1 MMRNIPRGWRR
12 RSLYAAAFVVLIGH
26 GSTGL
31 RAQRQGDKS
40 QAPLVIAKQ
49 GSFLVGGT
57 VTTNA
62 GTFDPNNPT
71 PAGQTVH
78 GDHAYVQYQIPVDA
92 RPLPMVMWHGG
103 GQFSKTWE
111 TTPDGRDGYQNI
123 FLRRG
128 WSVYLVDQPR
138 RGRAG
143 RSTVGTTIDPVAG
156 EQALFAAFRLGVWP
170 NLFPG
175 VQFSRDPEA
184 LNQYFRQQTP
194 NTGPADNE
202 VVSAAIA
209 ALFDKIGPAVLLTHS
224 ASGGPGWLTR
234 IKSANVKAIVSYE
247 PAQFMF
253 PEGEVPAPI
262 VTPKGTNTPVSVSA
276 ADFKKL
282 TEIPIQIIYG
292 DNIPTETSAIPG
304 LDAWYRSSR
313 MAKLFVDAVNAHG
326 GHAQLVMLPD
336 VGLKGNTHF
345 AFSDLNNVQVADLL
359 SSYLSKNGLDR
370 RGGRTD

>member
-1 MMRNIPRGWRR
+1 
-12 RSLYAAAFVVLIGH
+12 LVVLVGH
-26 GSTGL
+26 GSAGL
-31 RAQRQGDKS
+31 RAQRQGDNA
-40 QAPLVIAKQ
+40 QAPLTIAKQ
-49 GSFLVGGT
+49 GSFLVGGS
-57 VTTNA
+57 VITTP
-62 GTFDPNNPT
+62 GTFDPSNPT

-78 GDHAYVQYQIPVDA
+78 GDHAYVQYQIPVNA
-92 RPLPMVMWHGG
+92 RPLPMVLWHGG

-128 WSVYLVDQPR
+128 WSVYVVDQPR

-143 RSTVGTTIDPVAG
+143 RSTVGTTINVTAG

-170 NLFPG
+170 DFFPG

-194 NTGPADNE
+194 NTGPGDNN
-202 VVSAAIA
+202 VVTDALA
-209 ALFDKIGPAVLLTHS
+209 ALFDKIGPSVLITHS

-234 IKSANVKAIVSYE
+234 IKTANIKAIVSYE
-247 PAQFMF
+247 PVQFVF
-253 PEGEVPAPI
+253 PEGDVPAPI
-262 VTPKGTNTPVSVSA
+262 TTPKGTSTPMSVSA

-282 TEIPIQIIYG
+282 TEIPIQVIYG

-304 LDAWYRSSR
+304 LDGWYRARR

-326 GHAQLVMLPD
+326 GRAQLLLLPD
-336 VGLKGNTHF
+336 VGIKGNTHF
-345 AFSDLNNVQVADLL
+345 AFSDLNNVQIADLL
-359 SSYLSKNGLDR
+359 SDYLNKNVLDR
-370 RGGRTD
+370 VGAGTE